1 MTASQTIRARSSPER
16 EHIHTYTYTQHT
28 HTHTHTYAHARA
40 YQGKAAAQGSG
51 SESGEEGMQPAA
63 NDGSSEDEDYND
75 VGAGEYI
82 ACELLLA
89 GPTWQ

>member
-1 MTASQTIRARSSPER
+1 
-16 EHIHTYTYTQHT
+16 
-28 HTHTHTYAHARA
+28 
-40 YQGKAAAQGSG
+40 
-51 SESGEEGMQPAA
+51 MQPAA